1 MQEGRVPALYIIRE
15 EGWEAVEDG
24 RRAIR
29 PYSVERLIH
38 IRERFYLCTHCAAHF
53 PFAGTS
59 VHRKESS
66 EEKNFHFFGDYLGCN
81 ACQALTMLLILK
93 ERRWEKMSHKERIQW
108 DRDYQKGLVK

>member
-1 MQEGRVPALYIIRE
+1 ME
-15 EGWEAVEDG
+15 VEM
-24 RRAIR
+24 RSVR

-38 IRERFYLCTHCAAHF
+38 MRERLDLCTHCAAHF

-59 VHRKESS
+59 VQRQESFV
-66 EEKNFHFFGDYLGCN
+66 ENGFHFFGDYLGCN

-93 ERRWEKMSHKERIQW
+93 EKRWEKMGRKERLQW